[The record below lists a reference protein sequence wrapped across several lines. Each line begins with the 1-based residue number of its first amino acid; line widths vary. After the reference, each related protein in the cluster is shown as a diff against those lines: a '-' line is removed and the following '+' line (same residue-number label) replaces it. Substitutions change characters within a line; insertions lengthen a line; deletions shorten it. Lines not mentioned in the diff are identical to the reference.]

1 MEDEVCAFVIP
12 GELVLTTSSIL
23 SLLLFITVVDVFTK
37 NKTDGLSSKFLYVI
51 CSLQATKK
59 MKSRNLATLEII
71 IFKYQTICLA
81 KKTLGKTQELKCW
94 TSWNDWINLLF
105 LWMSNHKE
113 KSAS

>member
-59 MKSRNLATLEII
+59 MTSRNLAILEII

-81 KKTLGKTQELKCW
+81 KKTLGKTQELKC
-94 TSWNDWINLLF
+94 
-105 LWMSNHKE
+105 
-113 KSAS
+113 